1 MKRHL
6 LAAFAFAMVF
16 PVGAP
21 AAAQGGLARI
31 GDNVYAYVGTRNA
44 SPSNSF
50 GANAGVI
57 IGRDA
62 IAVVDTLA
70 SAKEAA
76 RLIGDIRAISQKP
89 IRYVIDTHEHLDH
102 VFGNCE
108 FARLGATI
116 VAHTNCRKA
125 MEKGAEAALRDAK
138 ATWLTGDEN
147 ARTTIAYPDLF
158 FRGTMQIDLGGRII
172 EIIDPGPS
180 DTEGSVLVYVPDEKI
195 LFTGDVLVTDYHAY
209 TGGGSIANWTRTLDR
224 IMAMKVTAIV
234 PGHGPLSGKTDVAAM
249 KDYLFAFES
258 KAKALYAASNDIAFI
273 KAELLKSLPPRPEGA
288 DFIDATLRARF
299 RNR

>member
-1 MKRHL
+1 MTRHL
-6 LAAFAFAMVF
+6 LAGLALAALLAA
-16 PVGAP
+16 GAP
-21 AAAQGGLARI
+21 AAAQDGLTRI

-50 GANAGVI
+50 GANAGIV

-76 RLIGDIRAISQKP
+76 RLIRDIRAISQKP

-116 VAHTNCRKA
+116 VAHTSCRKA
-125 MEKGAEAALRDAK
+125 MDKGAEAALQDAK
-138 ATWLTGDEN
+138 TTWLTGEEN
-147 ARTTIAYPDLF
+147 ARTTLAYPDLF
-158 FRGTMQIDLGGRII
+158 FRGTMQIDLGGRTI
-172 EIIDPGPS
+172 EIIDPGPTHT
-180 DTEGSVLVYVPDEKI
+180 DGSILVYVPDARI
-195 LFTGDVLVTDYHAY
+195 LFAGDVLVTDYHPY
-209 TGGGSIANWTRTLDR
+209 TGDGSLTNWTTTLDR

-234 PGHGPLSGKTDVAAM
+234 PGHGPLSDKKDAAAM
-249 KDYLFAFES
+249 KEYLFAYDV
-258 KAKALYAASNDIAFI
+258 KAKALYQKSTDIAFI
-273 KAELLKSLPPRPEGA
+273 KAELLKALPPRSEGA
-288 DFIDATLRARF
+288 DFIEASLRTRF
-299 RNR
+299 RNK